1 MTKMDKVW
9 LITAPIMC
17 GVMLFSAYVN
27 IEGASA
33 RRELAASNTRLSEQI
48 EKLNAA
54 HEERKCAADGK
65 VEQ

>member
-1 MTKMDKVW
+1 MSTMDKVW

-33 RRELAASNTRLSEQI
+33 RRELAASNVRLSEQI
-48 EKLNAA
+48 GKLRIAA
-54 HEERKCAADGK
+54 EERDRAADGK